1 MRFKGCKSLVVLLAF
16 LAGGL
21 AAPATAAAKCRQ
33 RAKLGNLDVCVRKCK
48 GGKLEASISGGQP
61 NATIPV
67 TINCLE
73 MELPTSQGGYTKL
86 ELKHL
91 VKKNLTL
98 KVIDLSGPLPREY
111 VMEIR
116 CKGRRR

>member
-21 AAPATAAAKCRQ
+21 AAPASAAAKCRQ
-33 RAKLGNLDVCVRKCK
+33 EQQMGNLWVCVRKCT
-48 GGKLEASISGGQP
+48 GGKLEARIYDGPRNSKILITLG
-61 NATIPV
+61 
-67 TINCLE
+67 CLE
-73 MELPTSQGGYTKL
+73 MELPTDQGGTAKL
-86 ELKHL
+86 NLKHL
-91 VKKNLTL
+91 SGQELTL

-116 CKGRRR
+116 CSGRR